1 MIDRFDDADL
11 RARLRPEFVEQA
23 NPERAWTDAVISDDI
38 QLNTQS
44 SMTVLYMTLAE
55 HHVGFIPTEEQYD
68 QLRVCDDE
76 LEEHGQG
83 RIWTFAR
90 HDDESPS
97 GMD

>member
-1 MIDRFDDADL
+1 MVDRFEDADL

-23 NPERAWTDAVISDDI
+23 NPEQVWADAIINDFENNNI
-38 QLNTQS
+38 G
-44 SMTVLYMTLAE
+44 SMTLLYMTLAA
-55 HHVGFIPTEEQYD
+55 HHEGFVPTEEDYE

-76 LEEHGQG
+76 LEELGQG

-90 HDDESPS
+90 HDETPN